1 MTIRTLGLVLGLAWM
16 MSSAEMASAQRSGFS
31 APGSSSSGRLN
42 ARTGTS
48 RQGNQGLRA
57 GGRSSRDGRTRGLGQ
72 SVGLGEPSAQPQ
84 GREFQER
91 SFVGRDAEDV
101 RDTFRN
107 LTRGQRRRAM
117 MDMVVENLN
126 EMRESRRRWRDQ
138 QRQPPS
144 VRVQLRPAFDYPG
157 VAVDRVALEV
167 QTRLTA
173 VMRKRGLTTPSV
185 DLQGR
190 TATLRGSVR
199 SAHEK
204 ALAGQIVALE
214 PGVSQVENLLVVAEE

>member
-16 MSSAEMASAQRSGFS
+16 MSSRNGIGPAFRFGLDRQLNLGSAEW
-31 APGSSSSGRLN
+31 
-42 ARTGTS
+42 RTGTS
-48 RQGNQGLRA
+48 RQGNSGLRTGGQSSP
-57 GGRSSRDGRTRGLGQ
+57 GGRAHGLGQ
-72 SVGLGEPSAQPQ
+72 PVGLGEPAAQPQ
-84 GREFQER
+84 GREFQEQ

-173 VMRKRGLTTPSV
+173 VMQKRQVYHAQRRPAGPNRHAARL
-185 DLQGR
+185 
-190 TATLRGSVR
+190 
-199 SAHEK
+199 SAQC
-204 ALAGQIVALE
+204 A
-214 PGVSQVENLLVVAEE
+214 